1 MVTGRFE
8 YAHNVRV
15 PGMLHGRVVRPPA
28 YGADRDQRRR
38 KLRQDMPG
46 VVKVVVRKN
55 FVGVVAEKPWQ
66 ALQAAG
72 KLKVNWTAGTPLPKQ
87 ATIFEYFRNQK
98 KTRDTML
105 VDTKDVDQK
114 FASAAKV
121 VKATY
126 HYPYQMHGSIGSSCA
141 VADVQGDK
149 ATLWSP
155 TQAVHHMK
163 NTAAMVLGFKP
174 ENVRVIFKMGSGCYG
189 IEWRRRRVVR
199 RGARCRRRWAN
210 QYAFN

>member
-28 YGADRDQRRR
+28 YGAAVISVDENSV
-38 KLRQDMPG
+38 KDMPG
-46 VVKVVVRKN
+46 VVKVVVKKN

-105 VDTKDVDQK
+105 VDT
-114 FASAAKV
+114 
-121 VKATY
+121 T
-126 HYPYQMHGSIGSSCA
+126 
-141 VADVQGDK
+141 
-149 ATLWSP
+149 
-155 TQAVHHMK
+155 
-163 NTAAMVLGFKP
+163 
-174 ENVRVIFKMGSGCYG
+174 
-189 IEWRRRRVVR
+189 RR
-199 RGARCRRRWAN
+199 
-210 QYAFN
+210 